1 MIQQAPGYNL
11 TLSRKPARLATGGR
25 TIQPPRSG
33 SEKRGLPSLAKLCAG
48 IDILAVQGDLECG
61 IADLCLDSRYVSPS
75 ALFFALPGDR
85 MDGSFYINDAIDRG
99 AVAVITERSGL
110 HHPRATF
117 VQVTDARAAMAEIAK
132 QFYKFSVTSPA
143 LIGIAGTYG
152 KTCVAHL
159 LQHLLDHGEEP
170 VGLFSTIHYDLGS
183 RIVPSYRTT
192 PEAIDLYGMLAQMK
206 ESGCRR
212 AVLEISE
219 RGIAQKRLTGLP
231 LDVAVFLNHDSDSA
245 TSFESVCELFTGDL
259 GKLPSAVALNLD
271 DPFGEELLAQVPEE
285 ILAVTFGR
293 NRHADIRATEIVEG
307 DGGAIVRLVWP
318 EGSARVR
325 MRQLGCFAIE
335 NLLAAVAGA
344 HAAGVDLNAVLPNV
358 LSFPGAP
365 GRFEE
370 VGEGGPFRIIVDS
383 AKTPGS
389 ISHALRAA
397 REICD
402 GRVLAVFGC
411 AGNTSEVWRKSMVR
425 AVQEEADFAWGTAH
439 NPGNEPLGKIFAE
452 MREGVTDSDSLV
464 FVDDR
469 RRAIALALDT
479 AGPGDVL
486 VLLGKGNEAFQSLGD
501 VAYPFDDRLV
511 ARELLALREVAL
523 ATTF

>member
-1 MIQQAPGYNL
+1 M
-11 TLSRKPARLATGGR
+11 SRKPARIATGAR
-25 TIQPPRSG
+25 TIQRPDTGRTD
-33 SEKRGLPSLAKLCAG
+33 KRRLPTLANLCAG
-48 IDILAVQGDLECG
+48 IDMIAVQGSLDCG
-61 IADLCLDSRYVSPS
+61 IADLCLDSRYVSRS

-85 MDGSFYINDAIDRG
+85 MDGSYYIHDAIDRG

-117 VQVTDARAAMAEIAK
+117 IQVADARAAMAEIAK

-152 KTCVAHL
+152 KTCVSHL
-159 LQHLLDHGEEP
+159 LQHLLDHGKEP
-170 VGLFSTIHYDLGS
+170 VGLFSSIHYDLGS

-219 RGIAQKRLTGLP
+219 RGIAQRRLTGLP
-231 LDVAVFLNHDSDSA
+231 LDVAVFLNHDPDSA
-245 TSFESVCELFTGDL
+245 VSFEKVSDLFTGRL

-271 DPFGEELLAQVPEE
+271 DRYGEELLAQIPEE

-293 NRHADIRATEIVEG
+293 NRHADVRATDIIEG

-318 EGSARVR
+318 EGTARVR
-325 MRQLGCFAIE
+325 MRQLGCFAIQ
-335 NLLAAVAGA
+335 NLLAAVAAA
-344 HAAGVDLNAVLPNV
+344 HAAGVDLNVVLPNV
-358 LSFPGAP
+358 LSFQGTP

-370 VGEGGPFRIIVDS
+370 IGEGGPFRIFVDA

-389 ISHALRAA
+389 IRHALRAA

-402 GRVLAVFGC
+402 GRLLTVFGC
-411 AGNTSEVWRKSMVR
+411 AGNTSEAWRASIVQ
-425 AVQEEADFAWGTAH
+425 AVQEESDFSWGTAH
-439 NPGNEPLGKIFAE
+439 NPGNEPLGRIFAE

-479 AGPGDVL
+479 AGTGDVL

-523 ATTF
+523 TTI